1 MKILLVEDEHLA
13 AKRLEV
19 MLGKQHN
26 AAQVLAC
33 CDSIKQTVAWLET
46 NEHPDIAF
54 FDIQLGDGLS
64 FEIFKQAEFSFPVVF
79 TTAYDQYAIKA
90 FQVNGLDY
98 LLKPIEEEDL
108 QRALTKYEKGQ
119 KKVDDSFKDALL
131 MAAKQLKTN
140 DDQYKNRFLIKVGE
154 HLKMVD
160 VNQIAFV
167 YSMDKA
173 NYIRTKDAH
182 TYAIDQSLEQME
194 LQLNPKQ
201 FFRISRKH
209 LIQMDGIKDMI
220 SFGVAR
226 LKLLMEGASKDEEI
240 IVSRDKVKLFKAWLE
255 N

>member
-13 AKRLEV
+13 AKRLEA
-19 MLGKQHN
+19 MINKQRIG
-26 AAQVLAC
+26 AQVLTC
-33 CDSIKQTVAWLET
+33 CDSIKQTVEWLET
-46 NEHPDIAF
+46 HEHPDIAF

-64 FEIFKQAEFSFPVVF
+64 FEIFKQAKFSFPVVF
-79 TTAYDQYAIKA
+79 TTAYDHYAINA

-98 LLKPIEEEDL
+98 LLKPIENEDL
-108 QRALTKYEKGQ
+108 ERALAKYEKGQ
-119 KKVDDSFKDALL
+119 QQIDDSFKEALL
-131 MAAKQLKTN
+131 LAAKQLKTN

-160 VNQIAFV
+160 TKQIAFS

-173 NYIRTKDAH
+173 NYIRTKDGH

-201 FFRISRKH
+201 FFRISRKY

-226 LKLLMEGASKDEEI
+226 LKLVMDGSSSDEEI